1 MNSMAEGFAA
11 VERTQW
17 KGFAGLRLTTAAGDS
32 AFVADQGA
40 QVLSWMSG
48 GRERLYLSPRAL
60 SDGHS
65 AIRGGI
71 PLCFP
76 QFNQR
81 GPGVKHGFARNLLWS
96 RLMEA
101 PEDWGDDVLAT
112 NSAGVCAYWRLN
124 DGDVPV
130 TAGWSQPFDAVLCVA
145 LHEGTLTVVLRVH
158 NSGVQP
164 LSFTGALHT
173 YLRVDD
179 IRVVQIDGLQDRVV
193 WDALTDTTAMQSGA
207 VVFDGEYDR
216 VFDAPTSGGIVQLMD
231 GASPIAGAV
240 AVQQS
245 PSWGHTVVWNPGAA
259 LCARLA
265 DMPAD
270 GYQHMVCVEAAQ
282 VFTPVVVSP
291 GATWQGG
298 QRLLARA
305 GLAV

>member
-1 MNSMAEGFAA
+1 MVEGMAS
-11 VERTQW
+11 VERGLW
-17 KGFAGLRLTTAAGDS
+17 KGWTGLRLTTAAGDS

-40 QVLSWMSG
+40 QVLSWVSG

-60 SDGHS
+60 CDGHS

-96 RLMEA
+96 PLMEA

-145 LHEGTLTVVLRVH
+145 LHDGTLTVVLRVH

-179 IRVVQIDGLQDRVV
+179 IQTVQIDGLQGQSV
-193 WDALTDTTAMQSGA
+193 WDALTDTTIRQSGA
-207 VVFDGEYDR
+207 VAFDGEYDR
-216 VFDAPTSGGIVQLMD
+216 VFDAPQGGGPIQLTG
-231 GASPIAGAV
+231 GAAV
-240 AVQQS
+240 PAASTTVEQS

-270 GYQHMVCVEAAQ
+270 GYQHMVCIEAAQ

-291 GATWQGG
+291 GAIWRGS
-298 QRLLARA
+298 QRLSAQA
-305 GLAV
+305 GLLSA